1 MDVPRK
7 WSAWFIVEFMGVR
20 DSNSSLAV
28 SPPSFDDLRAA
39 IKSGDLA
46 LAKSLVER
54 GAPFLDDRFPGSDAA
69 LHLAVKAGW
78 ANMVGMLVESG
89 ADLAAQGEFGYPP
102 LHLACREGHLECVQA
117 LLRHLDVDVLDG
129 SGRTPLQE
137 AVQGGHP
144 DVVSLLLARGADV
157 NVQDDRGRTALSKVH
172 SKLAEKPQ
180 EADAIRGMLIDAG
193 AKQRVGG
200 AMVVDSP
207 LVTAI
212 LSGHLDRVRLAA
224 EQFPNSVNDFHFARR
239 SPLRV
244 AVNARFKDAVEL
256 LLDLG
261 ANFSES
267 ASEGTAEVC
276 PESNLW
282 SYDGSVLDVAVWE
295 GCPDLLKMLIEAS
308 ESQEW
313 HQSRLNGALGSAAS
327 KGCVNAT
334 VMLLDAGADVTSTVS
349 RNGLDGFVDM
359 AKGEPVK
366 ALIRER
372 VLAARP
378 KSKRMPPHPHC
389 EALAKAIASEGE
401 QTKRVPQ
408 GSPLHCAASGGHVD
422 VVEVLLR
429 NGAKVLDDSL
439 EKGWREV
446 EVATGRKRSCRS
458 AGGKGMSLELRK
470 RLMAFVDG
478 LGAGNKDYPWT
489 DSDDDSALAWLES
502 SNAVVNAHYVDAL
515 TPLHM
520 AAACDL
526 PKSTAKLIRMGA
538 YLEKSA
544 HVSGTPL
551 QMAVRRSGYETVKA
565 LLDGGASMDA
575 SGHVSLLFDA
585 CGHGNAGAARA
596 LIEAG
601 CDVDGPPSERSVSE
615 LTGSCT

>member
-1 MDVPRK
+1 ME
-7 WSAWFIVEFMGVR
+7 AMGVR
-20 DSNSSLAV
+20 DSISPLAV

-46 LAKSLVER
+46 LAKSLVGR
-54 GAPFLDDRFPGSDAA
+54 GAPLLDDRISGSDAA
-69 LHLAVKAGW
+69 LHVAVKAGR
-78 ANMVGMLVESG
+78 ADMVDMLVENG
-89 ADLAAQGEFGYPP
+89 ADLAAQGEFSYPP
-102 LHLACREGHLECVQA
+102 LHLACAEGHLECVET

-129 SGRTPLQE
+129 CGRTPLQE

-144 DVVSLLLARGADV
+144 DVVSLLLDRGADV

-180 EADAIRGMLIDAG
+180 EADAIRDMLIEAG

-212 LSGHLDRVRLAA
+212 LSEDLARVRLVA
-224 EQFPNSVNDFHFARR
+224 EECPDSVNDFHFARR

-244 AVNARFKDAVEL
+244 AVNTGFKDAVAL

-261 ANFSES
+261 ANLSES
-267 ASEGTAEVC
+267 VSEGNGEVC
-276 PESNLW
+276 PESNYW
-282 SYDGSVLDVAVWE
+282 SYDGSAFDVAVWE
-295 GCPDLLKMLIEAS
+295 NRPDLLKMLIEAS

-313 HQSRLNGALGSAAS
+313 HQNRLNGALGSAAS
-327 KGCVNAT
+327 KGCVTAT

-359 AKGEPVK
+359 AKGEPVR

-372 VLAARP
+372 VVAARP
-378 KSKRMPPHPHC
+378 KPKRMPPHPHC
-389 EALAKAIASEGE
+389 AALAKAIASEGE

-408 GSPLHCAASGGHVD
+408 GSPLHYAASGGHVE
-422 VVEVLLR
+422 VIEVLLR

-439 EKGWREV
+439 EEGWREV
-446 EVATGRKRSCRS
+446 EVATGRKRSRHS
-458 AGGKGMSLELRK
+458 GDGKGMSLELRK
-470 RLMAFVDG
+470 KLRDFVDG
-478 LGAGNKDYPWT
+478 LSAGNRDYPWT

-544 HVSGTPL
+544 HVGGTPL
-551 QMAVRRSGYETVKA
+551 QMAVRRSGYQTVKA

-575 SGHVSLLFDA
+575 GRHVSLLFDA
-585 CGHGNAGAARA
+585 CGHGNAGTARA

-601 CDVDGPPSERSVSE
+601 CDVDGPPSERSVRE
-615 LTGSCT
+615 LMDSCT

>member
-1 MDVPRK
+1 MK
-7 WSAWFIVEFMGVR
+7 MMGVR
-20 DSNSSLAV
+20 DSNSSLTV
-28 SPPSFDDLRAA
+28 SPPSFDDLKAA
-39 IKSGDLA
+39 IKSGDLD

-54 GAPFLDDRFPGSDAA
+54 GAPLLDDRVSGSDAA
-69 LHLAVKAGW
+69 LHLAVKAGQG
-78 ANMVGMLVESG
+78 AMVGMLVENG
-89 ADLAAQGEFGYPP
+89 ADLVALGESSYPP
-102 LHLACREGHLECVQA
+102 LHLACTKGHLECVKA
-117 LLRHLDVDVLDG
+117 LLHHLDVDVLNG
-129 SGRTPLQE
+129 CGRTPLQE

-144 DVVSLLLARGADV
+144 DVVSFLLDRGADV

-180 EADAIRGMLIDAG
+180 EADAIRAMLIDAG

-200 AMVVDSP
+200 AMLVDSP

-212 LSGHLDRVRLAA
+212 LSGDLARVRLAA
-224 EQFPNSVNDFHFARR
+224 KQCPDSLNDFHFARR

-244 AVNARFKDAVEL
+244 AVNAGFKDAVAL

-261 ANFSES
+261 ASFSES
-267 ASEGTAEVC
+267 VSEGNGEVC
-276 PESNLW
+276 PESNHW
-282 SYDGSVLDVAVWE
+282 GYHGSVLDVAVRKRRV
-295 GCPDLLKMLIEAS
+295 DLLKVLIEAS
-308 ESQEW
+308 EAQEG
-313 HQSRLNGALGSAAS
+313 HQDRLNGALGSAAS

-378 KSKRMPPHPHC
+378 KPNRMPPHPHC
-389 EALAKAIASEGE
+389 AALAKAIASEGE
-401 QTKRVPQ
+401 ETKRVPQ
-408 GSPLHCAASGGHVD
+408 GSPLHYAASGGHVD

-439 EKGWREV
+439 EQGWREV
-446 EVATGRKRSCRS
+446 EVATGRKRSRHS
-458 AGGKGMSLELRK
+458 GDAKGVSPELRK
-470 RLMAFVDG
+470 RLADFVDG
-478 LGAGNKDYPWT
+478 LGAGNRDYPWT
-489 DSDDDSALAWLES
+489 DSDDDSALTWLES
-502 SNAVVNAHYVDAL
+502 SDAVVNAHYVDAL

-526 PKSTAKLIRMGA
+526 PKSTAKLISMGA
-538 YLEKSA
+538 YLEKRA
-544 HVSGTPL
+544 HVGGTPL
-551 QMAVRRSGYETVKA
+551 QMAVRRSGYETVKT

-575 SGHVSLLFDA
+575 GRQVSLLFEA

-601 CDVDGPPSERSVSE
+601 CDVDGPPSERSVRE
-615 LTGSCT
+615 LMGS